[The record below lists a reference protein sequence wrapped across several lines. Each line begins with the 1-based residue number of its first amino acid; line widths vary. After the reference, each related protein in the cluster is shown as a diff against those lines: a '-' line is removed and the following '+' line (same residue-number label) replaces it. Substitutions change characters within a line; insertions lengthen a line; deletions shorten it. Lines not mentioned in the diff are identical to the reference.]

1 MGSHAT
7 NQKRIY
13 RKRDGGTPKKS
24 ITPTQSRILEKDV
37 RWGEFR
43 VGDLFENIQQGS
55 RLKKLDQIDG
65 NLPFIMAGT
74 TNTGLVNYV
83 GNKSVRRFPKNSL
96 TIDIFG
102 NVFYRNYEYA
112 AGDDT
117 GVYWNEK
124 KHLSREVMLY
134 YCTALE
140 VALRGKFSYGKK
152 LRSSQSHDIL
162 TSLPATNDN
171 TPNFDYMEDYII
183 YIQNEYVIDLER
195 KRNLHLNAY
204 LEVTGFDNYELDD
217 GDIEALAREVE
228 WGEFRIG
235 DLFDTIKR
243 GKRIKSLDRM
253 FGDLPFITAG
263 AVGRGF
269 SSYIGNPSAEV
280 FPPNSLTIDMFGTV
294 FYRGHKYGADD
305 HVAILFNQKHE
316 YSKYFLLY
324 VGTCIEKTI
333 KGKFSYSRNFYA
345 SDAHD
350 VIISLPATNGNT
362 PDFDYMEAY
371 IKAHQKLATAN
382 AIRNLDLEISA
393 SKCIVKGVES

>member
-1 MGSHAT
+1 M
-7 NQKRIY
+7 NKE
-13 RKRDGGTPKKS
+13 PKA
-24 ITPTQSRILEKDV
+24 PAQSTILEKDV
-37 RWGEFR
+37 RWGEFKLEDVLNWQEQKEINPLHLKRLSISSEEKYPFYGQAIANNGIITYCELSQEVLNNKNGKPTILIHSNNQNIVYLETPFYLKDGHGATSVLQAETLNRLTALYIMTAIKKVISERFSYNAKATKIGLKKTAIQLPITADNTPDFNYMEDYITHIQNEYVIDLERKRNLHLNAYLKVTGFANYELDNADIEALERDVKWGEFR

-65 NLPFIMAGT
+65 DLPFIMAGT

-83 GNKSVRRFPKNSL
+83 GNTLVRRFPKNSL

-162 TSLPATNDN
+162 
-171 TPNFDYMEDYII
+171 
-183 YIQNEYVIDLER
+183 V
-195 KRNLHLNAY
+195 
-204 LEVTGFDNYELDD
+204 
-217 GDIEALAREVE
+217 
-228 WGEFRIG
+228 
-235 DLFDTIKR
+235 
-243 GKRIKSLDRM
+243 
-253 FGDLPFITAG
+253 
-263 AVGRGF
+263 
-269 SSYIGNPSAEV
+269 
-280 FPPNSLTIDMFGTV
+280 
-294 FYRGHKYGADD
+294 
-305 HVAILFNQKHE
+305 
-316 YSKYFLLY
+316 
-324 VGTCIEKTI
+324 C
-333 KGKFSYSRNFYA
+333 
-345 SDAHD
+345 
-350 VIISLPATNGNT
+350 LPATNGNT

-371 IKAHQKLATAN
+371 IKAQQKLVTAN

-393 SKCIVKGVES
+393 TKYVIKRELKLGGV